1 MKKLVMFLV
10 CSVFLFGAD
19 MQMVDVNFDLSKAQE
34 VKFIE
39 DNPAQITIKIPL
51 DLDEPPVGEN
61 TAKGKIKSTS
71 QKLVCRVKDK
81 TKLLDKGY
89 YSSKIVQSGKSVAII
104 KFNGIPKEKLMKISR
119 ADCWIEYFT
128 ESGYE
133 IVYKMGLSDIMEPS
147 SNALTNDFFYF

>member
-19 MQMVDVNFDLSKAQE
+19 IQIADANFDLSKAQE

-61 TAKGKIKSTS
+61 TAKGKIKSAS
-71 QKLVCRVKDK
+71 QKLVCRVSDK
-81 TKLLDKGY
+81 TKLLEAGY
-89 YSSKIVQSGKSVAII
+89 YSSKIVQSGKSMATI
-104 KFNGIPKEKLMKISR
+104 KFNGIPKRKLIKISR